1 MKIKKGMILA
11 AGFGKRLQPL
21 TKNCPKPLLE
31 VHGIKLLEY
40 SIKFLLDNGISE
52 IIINTHYLHEQ
63 INEFIKKHYPNIAIS
78 HELEILDTG
87 GGILN
92 ALSFFKNEN
101 FIVLNSD
108 TVWVKNYSNDLKKLI
123 HIFEQGKN
131 KAALMLATKENS
143 FDKNLQGDFD
153 INNLNFLRKSIKN
166 YIYTGCQILNPII
179 FKNKTGIFSMNIIWD
194 ELIKEDSL
202 NGLISSV
209 PFLHATDLNIFN
221 QLNSSKT
228 IGL

>member
-21 TKNCPKPLLE
+21 TENCPKPLLE

-40 SIKFLLDNGISE
+40 SIKLLLDNGISE

-63 INEFIKKHYPNIAIS
+63 ITKFIKKLYPNIAIS
-78 HELEILDTG
+78 HELQILDTG

-108 TVWVKNYSNDLKKLI
+108 TVWVSAYANDLKKLI
-123 HIFEQGKN
+123 HVFEHGKN
-131 KAALMLATKENS
+131 KAALLLSTKENS

-153 INNLNFLRKSIKN
+153 INNLNFLSKNKKN
-166 YIYTGCQILNPII
+166 YIYTGCQILNPVI
-179 FKNKTGIFSMNIIWD
+179 FKNKAGIFSMNIIWD
-194 ELIKEDSL
+194 ELIKEHSL
-202 NGLISSV
+202 NGHISSV
-209 PFLHATDLNIFN
+209 PFLHATDLNIYN
-221 QLNSSKT
+221 QLNSFKT

>member
-31 VHGIKLLEY
+31 VRGIKLLEY

-63 INEFIKKHYPNIAIS
+63 ITKFIKKLYPNIAIS
-78 HELEILDTG
+78 HELQILDTG

-108 TVWVKNYSNDLKKLI
+108 TVWVSAYTNDLKKLI
-123 HIFEQGKN
+123 HVFEHGKN
-131 KAALMLATKENS
+131 KAALLLATKENS
-143 FDKNLQGDFD
+143 FDKNLQGNFD
-153 INNLNFLRKSIKN
+153 INNLNFLSKNEKN
-166 YIYTGCQILNPII
+166 YIYTGCQILNPVI
-179 FKNKTGIFSMNIIWD
+179 FKNKVGIFSMNIIWD
-194 ELIKEDSL
+194 ELIKEHSL
-202 NGLISSV
+202 NGHISSE
-209 PFLHATDLNIFN
+209 PFLHATDLNIYN
-221 QLNSSKT
+221 QLNSSKI

>member
-21 TKNCPKPLLE
+21 TKNCPKPMLE
-31 VHGIKLLEY
+31 VHGTKLLEY
-40 SIKFLLDNGISE
+40 SIKFLLDNDISE

-63 INEFIKKHYPNIAIS
+63 ITEFIKKQYPNIAIS
-78 HELEILDTG
+78 HEREILDTG

-108 TVWVKNYSNDLKKLI
+108 TVWVSDYANDLKKLI
-123 HIFEQGKN
+123 DIFEQGKK
-131 KAALMLATKENS
+131 KAALLLTTKEKS

-153 INNLNFLRKSIKN
+153 INNLNFLTKNIKN
-166 YIYTGCQILNPII
+166 YIYTGCQILNPVI
-179 FKNKTGIFSMNIIWD
+179 FKNKTGIFSMNTIWD
-194 ELIKEDSL
+194 ELIKKDSL

-209 PFLHATDLNIFN
+209 PFLHATNLNIYN

>member
-31 VHGIKLLEY
+31 VRGIKLLEY

-63 INEFIKKHYPNIAIS
+63 ITKFIKKLYPNIVIS
-78 HELEILDTG
+78 HELQILDTG

-108 TVWVKNYSNDLKKLI
+108 TVWVSAYTNDLKKLI
-123 HIFEQGKN
+123 HVFEHGKN
-131 KAALMLATKENS
+131 KAALLLATKENS
-143 FDKNLQGDFD
+143 FDKNLQGNFD
-153 INNLNFLRKSIKN
+153 INNLNFLSKNEKN
-166 YIYTGCQILNPII
+166 YIYTGCQILNPVI
-179 FKNKTGIFSMNIIWD
+179 FKNKVGIFSMNIIWD
-194 ELIKEDSL
+194 ELIKEHSL
-202 NGLISSV
+202 NGHISSV
-209 PFLHATDLNIFN
+209 PFLHATDLNIYN
-221 QLNSSKT
+221 QLNSSKI